1 LDDQGLHI
9 RIPYEA
15 TKKSSCEVCHREK
28 GSGELIYA
36 MFLPSNLTAS
46 HDYLFRIAR
55 QQSPALEEIPRP
67 FLNQPVLKRQ
77 FFDQL
82 HEKNPALFKL
92 VRAEKSGARS
102 EPKNEYFTKKAIT
115 QAGSCPETTIVSA
128 HQERLHIPGELCLRF
143 IYAVFLFDLLNEL
156 FQFTHGSGITRW
168 RRGK

>member
-1 LDDQGLHI
+1 LHI

-28 GSGELIYA
+28 GSGEHIYA

-46 HDYLFRIAR
+46 HDYLFHIAR

-82 HEKNPALFKL
+82 HEKTPPFSSSSGLK
-92 VRAEKSGARS
+92 RAGLEVNQNMNISR
-102 EPKNEYFTKKAIT
+102 KK
-115 QAGSCPETTIVSA
+115 Q
-128 HQERLHIPGELCLRF
+128 
-143 IYAVFLFDLLNEL
+143 
-156 FQFTHGSGITRW
+156 
-168 RRGK
+168 